1 MWNKKKSVA
10 PQAANSVPTNLQTNQ
25 PTNLASLFGEG
36 TTKSSEDLMRPTGAM
51 VERATSR
58 LGSNLHVKDEISG
71 NEDLHIDGTLE
82 GLVQIAERKLTV
94 GATAKLTA
102 DITAREVIVYG
113 SVKGNV
119 RGKGKI
125 EIKKNGSVNGDLTT
139 AQIVIEDGA
148 YFKGSIEIEKSAEKE
163 LDTNVFSGKAS
174 TPTALTTG
182 TGPKSTDSGQ
192 RGAL

>member
-25 PTNLASLFGEG
+25 PTKLAPSFGEG
-36 TTKSSEDLMRPTGAM
+36 TTKRNKDVMHPTGAM

-58 LGSNLHVKDEISG
+58 LGSNLHVKGEISG

-125 EIKKNGSVNGDLTT
+125 EIKKDGSVNGDLTT

-148 YFKGSIEIEKSAEKE
+148 YSRARSRLRRARKRKR
-163 LDTNVFSGKAS
+163 TQTFSQGRR
-174 TPTALTTG
+174 PHRL
-182 TGPKSTDSGQ
+182 
-192 RGAL
+192 R